1 MSISYSEPLSR
12 GWNRM
17 KKALFQPFDLAKWF
31 TVGFTAFLASLI
43 DGHGGGGGGNYSNQ
57 YRHNNIDWDEVT
69 RFPYIAW
76 EWLITNTLWFTL
88 ISIGLFLLIAII
100 IVLTWLSS
108 RGKFMFLHNVL
119 HDKAEV
125 SKPWNE
131 YKQQGDSLFVWR
143 LVYGF
148 ICFLLIIL
156 SLGISAVV
164 IINLFTEYASI
175 PTKVFSI
182 MGLAIQFFALVII
195 MSYISLFLS
204 SFVVPIMY
212 KHKISASSAW
222 FKFLPILSRHLFHFI
237 LYGIFI
243 FVLGILVVI
252 SVVLFG
258 LFTCCL
264 GFLLLIIPYIGSVV
278 FLPVSYTFRAFSIEF
293 LEQFSEEFTFFPKE
307 DETNTELIQS
317 TP

>member
-1 MSISYSEPLSR
+1 MSILYSEPLSR

-43 DGHGGGGGGNYSNQ
+43 DGHGGGGGNYSNK
-57 YRHNNIDWDEVT
+57 YRGHKIDWDEVANYPT
-69 RFPYIAW
+69 IAW
-76 EWLITNTLWFTL
+76 EWLMTHSLWFGL
-88 ISIGLFLLIAII
+88 IITGLFFLIALI
-100 IVLTWLSS
+100 IVFTWLSS

-131 YKQQGDSLFVWR
+131 FKEQGNSLFIWR

-148 ICFLLIIL
+148 ICFILIVL
-156 SLGISAVV
+156 SLGVSAF
-164 IINLFTEYASI
+164 IIVNLFTDYATI

-182 MGLAIQFFALVII
+182 MGLAMQFFALVVI

-204 SFVVPIMY
+204 SFIVPIMY
-212 KHKISASSAW
+212 KYKITTSKAW
-222 FKFLPILSRHLFHFI
+222 VKFLPILSRHIFHFI
-237 LYGIFI
+237 LYGLFI

-252 SVVLFG
+252 AVVFFG

-264 GFLLLIIPYIGSVV
+264 GFLLLVIPYIGSVV

-293 LEQFSEEFTFFPKE
+293 LEQFGEDFTFFPTVE
-307 DETNTELIQS
+307 VSENDNVQS
-317 TP
+317 AN